1 MGSSSKSSQNNAQLN
16 QFQNR
21 DQAISQS
28 ELEWQRGSR
37 DGENSRLGQTYD
49 AAFGGYGQQQSG
61 GMTPEQEARLRGAG
75 QGTGGG
81 GGGYEGALGG
91 QYANIANGGLL
102 DMGRLQNTDKVWQE
116 MMDTG
121 GYSPE
126 EMASLGDINQNL
138 KDLGKTGGYDPE
150 ALNRARG
157 NGGFEAMQTGG
168 LTDENRRNIRAGGVY
183 EDFSKTGGL
192 TEQDKSLYRD
202 RINAAIPAT
211 YDAFQRDVQN
221 MGRVTGSGSGP
232 AAQAMASRMSR
243 DAARENAQTSRD
255 AELAVMDRM
264 LSGKRWGA
272 EGMTSSEFGLVD
284 REGANKKWGT
294 EGMSNAELAIQGQR
308 AGNILNASNS
318 AYGNEKGTYDTRNTN
333 KMMGAE
339 GWQENERYNTGLKIG
354 ESQRG
359 LAGMEGLNSASASR
373 GAASAQGNLDN
384 EWDILNFQNDNRRFG
399 TAGMES
405 MYNTSQNAM
414 PQYSDRINDTR
425 GIDYSNSSGNVQ
437 QRHDLNPSRMS
448 QIQSGVG
455 TAAQLAG
462 AVGGVMTGVGAIGGV
477 ANQAARRAQGVNQA
491 TQGARSVAQVI
502 GR

>member
-1 MGSSSKSSQNNAQLN
+1 MGSSSKSRQNNQQLDN
-16 QFQNR
+16 FQNR
-21 DQAISQS
+21 DTAISQS
-28 ELEWQRGSR
+28 ELEHQRGMRNDES
-37 DGENSRLGQTYD
+37 GRLNQTYD
-49 AAFGGYGQQQSG
+49 AAYGGYGQQQTG
-61 GMTPEQEARLRGAG
+61 GMTPEQEARLRAAG

-81 GGGYEGALGG
+81 GGGYESELGG
-91 QYANIANGGLL
+91 QYGNIANGGLL
-102 DMGRLQNTDKVWQE
+102 DMGRLQRSDPVWEE
-116 MMDTG
+116 MMATG
-121 GYSPE
+121 GFSPD
-126 EMASLGDINQNL
+126 EMKSLGDVNQNL

-157 NGGFEAMQTGG
+157 NGGFEYMQSTGG
-168 LTDENRRNIRAGGVY
+168 LTDENRRNMRAGGVY

-211 YDAFQRDVQN
+211 YDAFARDVSN
-221 MGRVTGSGSGP
+221 MGRVTGSGAGP

-272 EGMTSSEFGLVD
+272 EGMTSSEQGIAD
-284 REGANKKWGT
+284 RDIAARQWGT
-294 EGMSNAELAIQGQR
+294 KGMSDAEIAMQGQR
-308 AGNILNASNS
+308 TGNILNASNS
-318 AYGNEKGTYDTRNTN
+318 AYGNEMGTYNARNAN
-333 KMMGAE
+333 KITGAE
-339 GWQENERYNTGLKIG
+339 GWQENERYNTGLKIS
-354 ESQRG
+354 ENARG
-359 LAGMEGLNSASASR
+359 LAGMEGLNSAAAGR
-373 GAASAQGNLDN
+373 GAASAAGNLNN

-405 MYNTSQNAM
+405 MYNTSQNAL

-425 GIDYSNSSGNVQ
+425 NIDYANSSGNVQ

-448 QIQSGVG
+448 QIQSGIG

-462 AVGGVMTGVGAIGGV
+462 AVGGVMTGVGSIGG
-477 ANQAARRAQGVNQA
+477 AANGIRNQAVRRA
-491 TQGARSVAQVI
+491 TTGAQSVAQGL